1 MWGKSTIC
9 KTANKLR
16 KQGYTLSQAFRMAW
30 RLAKGTASV
39 KVAGV
44 SKGTRQTAIQHLTGY
59 APESVRI
66 SLIREK
72 QNTFDSNA
80 IAVFVSVDGSQLYK
94 MGYIPAAAAALLSG
108 IIDGITDVKAS
119 LKAITGGW
127 YADMMCGLRLS
138 LSI

>member
-1 MWGKSTIC
+1 MFNKSTIC

-80 IAVFVSVDGSQLYK
+80 IAVFVSVIRLTRTMARIACGCT
-94 MGYIPAAAAALLSG
+94 PAD
-108 IIDGITDVKAS
+108 IKAS
-119 LKAITGGW
+119 LKAITGGY